1 MNDENRSTENENNPE
16 SVEIA
21 AIPLLDIGP
30 ALDVLE
36 TSFPTL
42 SRSFFHSLIARDPA
56 YRPEFSLGIRQGRV
70 VLAFLQ
76 IFPRTLL
83 LYNEAINF
91 GGIGCVA
98 TRTNH
103 RGKGYA
109 SALMR
114 HTIRIMRQNA
124 MAGGM
129 LFTTIQPFYKRL
141 GWRSLSLFEW
151 DLAVDSLFNRPYR
164 PDWNRG
170 LKKSDYP
177 SLQSIYETMQ
187 SRHGGG
193 IVRTEA
199 YWRARETWLTHFPVV
214 IVEEGEIW
222 GYFYYAQF
230 DLKQPVMT
238 VTEYGYVRADERIVD
253 RLMRVI
259 ARKAEEINCRIVRGF
274 FYIDP
279 FFSAYCEDRNLKS
292 GLRDFNYL
300 MWIDL
305 DHSNYI
311 DRLQK
316 HAENRLVCWSTD
328 AF

>member
-1 MNDENRSTENENNPE
+1 M
-16 SVEIA
+16 EIA
-21 AIPLLDIGP
+21 AIPLLDIGL

-56 YRPEFSLGIRQGRV
+56 YRPEFSLGIRQGRIV
-70 VLAFLQ
+70 QSFMQ
-76 IFPRTLL
+76 IFPRTFLL
-83 LYNEAINF
+83 HGETINI

-98 TRTNH
+98 TRKNH

-109 SALMR
+109 SALME
-114 HTIRIMRQNA
+114 HAVRIMRQNA
-124 MAGGM
+124 MMGGM
-129 LFTTIQPFYKRL
+129 LFTTIQPFYERL
-141 GWRSLSLFEW
+141 GWRLLPLFEW
-151 DLAVDSLFNRPYR
+151 DLAVDCLFKLPYR

-170 LKKSDYP
+170 LRKSDYP
-177 SLQSIYETMQ
+177 FLQSIYETMQ
-187 SRHGGG
+187 SRHEGG

-199 YWRARETWLTHFPVV
+199 YWRARESWLTHFPVL

-230 DLKQPVMT
+230 DLMQPVMT
-238 VTEYGYVRADERIVD
+238 VTEYGYVRAEERILN

-274 FYIDP
+274 FHVDP
-279 FFSAYCEDRNLKS
+279 FFCAYCEERKMKS
-292 GLRDFNYL
+292 GIRDFHYV
-300 MWIDL
+300 MWKDWHDPSML
-305 DHSNYI
+305 
-311 DRLQK
+311 DRLK
-316 HAENRLVCWSTD
+316 DHTKTRLVCWSTD